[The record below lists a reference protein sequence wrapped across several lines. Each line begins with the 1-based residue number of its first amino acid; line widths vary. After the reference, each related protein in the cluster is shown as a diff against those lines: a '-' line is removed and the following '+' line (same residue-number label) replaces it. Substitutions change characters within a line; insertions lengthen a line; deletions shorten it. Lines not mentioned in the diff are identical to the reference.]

1 MRFKSKASS
10 IFQPIYLHF
19 CSTCLYAFDRS
30 LHLGRDV
37 VIFPKHKQVQDVLYV
52 NTFFLKMKFCPKV
65 QASTLITFTHANS
78 HTKFSSNDFQ
88 RVSVMSASSSYQ
100 HGIQKE
106 KLHQSI
112 TRIQCLVRKHQ
123 SRNQLKHL
131 YNQHVDEIYDSQ
143 YGCYFYYNKKS
154 QTSSWNKLKILS
166 EESLNSSSPQKKRKE
181 QRKDKEKKMLQH
193 NELNVVEL
201 NNVETV
207 NSHSQ
212 ILVRM

>member
-1 MRFKSKASS
+1 MS
-10 IFQPIYLHF
+10 
-19 CSTCLYAFDRS
+19 
-30 LHLGRDV
+30 
-37 VIFPKHKQVQDVLYV
+37 
-52 NTFFLKMKFCPKV
+52 
-65 QASTLITFTHANS
+65 ANS
-78 HTKFSSNDFQ
+78 S
-88 RVSVMSASSSYQ
+88 SSSYQ
-100 HGIQKE
+100 HGLQKE

-143 YGCYFYYNKKS
+143 YGCFFYYNKKS

-166 EESLNSSSPQKKRKE
+166 DESLNSSSPKKKRKE
-181 QRKDKEKKMLQH
+181 RRKDEEKKMLRH

-201 NNVETV
+201 NNAETV